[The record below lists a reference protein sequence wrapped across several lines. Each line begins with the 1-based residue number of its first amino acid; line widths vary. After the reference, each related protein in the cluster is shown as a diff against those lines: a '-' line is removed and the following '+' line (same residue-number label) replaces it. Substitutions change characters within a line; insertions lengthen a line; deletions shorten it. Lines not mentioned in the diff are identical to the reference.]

1 MCLLFFSYKTTPG
14 YKLVLAANR
23 DEFLVRPTEPL
34 AFLDSRKTILA
45 GRDVQGG
52 GTWLGITSGLKL
64 GALTNY
70 RAVADNRLGAPS
82 RGEIL
87 MDYFN
92 GKNRAQDC
100 IQSLAVKGARYNGF
114 NVIMGDDEGLY
125 YYSNRGPE
133 PRALEPGFYGLC
145 NHLLDTPW
153 PKVRRGKE
161 LLRSAMVASG
171 RIDHHQIFSLL
182 EDSWCPPQEQL
193 PDTGVGQE
201 WEQLLSSMFIDGE
214 TYGTRSSAVITIDAE
229 DRVEFTEKS
238 YYRSP
243 SKDRPYAFV
252 VTFQLNADVF

>member
-34 AFLDSRKTILA
+34 AFLDNSKTILA

-52 GTWLGITSGLKL
+52 GTWLGITSGLRL

-70 RAVADNRLGAPS
+70 RAVADNRLDAPS

-92 GKNRAQDC
+92 GKHSAQDY
-100 IQSLAVKGARYNGF
+100 IQSLSERGTTYNGF
-114 NVIMGDDEGLY
+114 NVIMGDGEGLY
-125 YYSNRGPE
+125 YYSNRGPK

-153 PKVRRGKE
+153 PKVKRGKE
-161 LLRSAMVASG
+161 LLRSAMVESD
-171 RIDHHQIFSLL
+171 RIDHHQLFSLL
-182 EDSWCPPQEQL
+182 EDSWCPPQKQL
-193 PDTGVGQE
+193 PDTGIGLD

-214 TYGTRSSAVITIDAE
+214 TYGTRSSAVITVDAE

-238 YYRSP
+238 YFRSP
-243 SKDRPYAFV
+243 SKSSLSSSV
-252 VTFQLNADVF
+252 VQSQFND